1 MTVLAN
7 VYVESGDEERRNEVW
22 KEVSKEVAKIKKTKK
37 CEIIIA
43 GDWNACTEHDSVF
56 VRAGKTRKVDI
67 EMKQYL
73 SDMGVVDKV
82 SEYRKKVGGTNEQ
95 FATREDKEG
104 NLHRIDHIWASG
116 EMKVKMAS
124 VKDTDIDSDHKMV
137 EVLLGIEEQRQKKL
151 PRKERRRMA

>member
-1 MTVLAN
+1 MLPPSVMMDVLAN
-7 VYVESGDEERRNEVW
+7 VCVESGDEERRNEVW
-22 KEVSKEVAKIKKTKK
+22 KEVSKEVAKIKKTTKK

-82 SEYRKKVGGTNEQ
+82 SEYRKKVGGTDEQ

-104 NLHRIDHIWASG
+104 KELMHRIDA
-116 EMKVKMAS
+116 
-124 VKDTDIDSDHKMV
+124 
-137 EVLLGIEEQRQKKL
+137 
-151 PRKERRRMA
+151 